1 MAMTYAQLVVAVS
14 DYCENTFDTTD
25 MNTMIKQA
33 EQRIYN
39 TVQIANLRANV
50 TGTLTSGNKYLA
62 CPDDFLS
69 VYSLAVFP
77 SNSTTA
83 TGTSGA
89 KTIVVASITGIA
101 VGQQVTGSNIG
112 TNATVRG
119 ISGTTITLSVVNSG
133 TVSGAVLFQGDYL
146 YLLNKDVNFIRE
158 AYPLSAFAS
167 EPKHYAIFGPQST
180 NENELTFIVGP
191 TPNSTYSAELHYYYY
206 PESIIQSPVATLGAV
221 TGGSSYTNGT
231 YLNVSLTGGSGS
243 SAVADIVV
251 SGNAVTSV
259 TLTQGG
265 SGYVVGNTLSA
276 AASTVGSTGTGFS
289 VPVATIG
296 NTLGTSW
303 LGENFD
309 SALLYGTLC
318 EALTYMKGEPDMVK
332 LVNDRYVQSIA
343 LLKNLGDGKQRQDAY
358 RNGQVRVQVS

>member
-14 DYCENTFDTTD
+14 DYCENTFNTTD

-89 KTIVVASITGIA
+89 KTIVVASTTGIA

-119 ISGTTITLSVVNSG
+119 ISSTTITLSVVNSG
-133 TVSGAVLFQGDYL
+133 TVSGTVVFQGDYL

-206 PESIIQSPVATLGAV
+206 PESIV
-221 TGGSSYTNGT
+221 T
-231 YLNVSLTGGSGS
+231 
-243 SAVADIVV
+243 
-251 SGNAVTSV
+251 
-259 TLTQGG
+259 
-265 SGYVVGNTLSA
+265 
-276 AASTVGSTGTGFS
+276 ASTT
-289 VPVATIG
+289 
-296 NTLGTSW
+296 W
-303 LGENFD
+303 LGDNFD

-358 RNGQVRVQVS
+358 RDGQVRVQVS